1 LLQLPI
7 VVGFGSSTYAACRS
21 RDCDRVSLIEN
32 TRVSQVGYGD
42 LDGLGS
48 PMAQQALSAVT
59 ALRTMVE
66 AQQSAVQLKLTEAVR
81 EETSRAAQG
90 FASADELRTLR
101 HESVVL
107 STRLS
112 ALREELARGGGVM
125 ATGQGVGA
133 RAEGEEGADGGEKRA
148 AISMTQQRAPELS
161 DAVARLAATVRDD
174 RAAAE
179 AAMARLD
186 GTMRMQWEETC
197 KGLDLAAELA
207 RTSSEQT
214 ATAEAELRPAVTALQ
229 EALVRVRGVASLR
242 PSRPAWPFPVT
253 A

>member
-1 LLQLPI
+1 
-7 VVGFGSSTYAACRS
+7 
-21 RDCDRVSLIEN
+21 
-32 TRVSQVGYGD
+32 
-42 LDGLGS
+42 
-48 PMAQQALSAVT
+48 MAHQALSAVS

-66 AQQSAVQLKLTEAVR
+66 AQQSAGQLKLAEAVR
-81 EETSRAAQG
+81 EETARAAQG

-107 STRLS
+107 STRLT
-112 ALREELARGGGVM
+112 ALREELARGAGVT

-133 RAEGEEGADGGEKRA
+133 SAEGAGGGEERA
-148 AISMTQQRAPELS
+148 GILTTQQRAPELS

-179 AAMARLD
+179 AAAARLD
-186 GTMRMQWEETC
+186 GTMRIQWEETC

-207 RTSSEQT
+207 RASSEQT
-214 ATAEAELRPAVTALQ
+214 ATVEAELRPAVAALQ
-229 EALVRVRGVASLR
+229 EALVQVRQVASSR
-242 PSRPAWPFPVT
+242 PLRPAWPLAVT